1 MSRFVQIHTLTAFPA
16 SLLNRDDAGYAK
28 RLPFGGSPRIR
39 ISSQCL
45 KRHWRTSN
53 GPHALDGLAGSVDTV
68 RSRYAFDIKIRQ
80 PLETDGVPAEL
91 AEAIAAKLQELFIGM
106 SNAKKA
112 EKAKKGDEAA
122 EASDDDKKIKVQTP
136 QVVILGQ
143 PELDYALSLAREI
156 AARDDVT
163 AKNVAKE
170 IDKLNK
176 GDLKKNLEALR
187 LATGLNAALFGR
199 MVTGDVLAHMD
210 AAVHVAHA
218 FTVHAEDA
226 EPDYFSA
233 VDDLAALA
241 RDDHGSGH
249 INTAELTTG
258 LFYSYVVVDVPLL
271 KANLGGDAELAA
283 GVVERLVHLITTESP
298 GAKKGSTAPY
308 ARASMVL
315 AELGDEQ
322 PRTLANA
329 FFSPV
334 AKQGDVMANAFR
346 ALKGHL
352 GELDAMYGAGEAR
365 KYAAIDGQGL
375 LAGLGERGTVPE
387 VAGWLGQAVR
397 G

>member
-39 ISSQCL
+39 VSSQCL
-45 KRHWRTSN
+45 KRHWRTSD

-80 PLETDGVPAEL
+80 PLEADGVPAEL

-156 AARDDVT
+156 GARDDVT

-233 VDDLAALA
+233 VDDLAGLA

-271 KANLGGDAELAA
+271 KKNLGGDAQLA
-283 GVVERLVHLITTESP
+283 GDVVERLVHLITTESP

-334 AKQGDVMANAFR
+334 EKKGDVMASTFR
-346 ALKGHL
+346 ALKSHL
-352 GELDAMYGAGEAR
+352 GELDAMYGAGETR
-365 KYAAIDGQGL
+365 KYAAIDGQNL
-375 LAGLGERGTVPE
+375 LNGLGERGTVGD